1 MDEGVADD
9 MPVIS
14 YYTCLLQMVI
24 ITIRIHR
31 RMFIQLAGILGTMA
45 LILFFLTGSVL
56 LNHPASIT
64 WGMLSIL
71 GQRW

>member
-1 MDEGVADD
+1 
-9 MPVIS
+9 
-14 YYTCLLQMVI
+14 MVI